1 MRKFKLLL
9 MALVVAVAAAGFTL
23 VPNVAA
29 HADYCP
35 FETLKHDAV
44 VRENPDTNSKVL
56 KHKQAGDIITM
67 PCWSR
72 GIPIAVV
79 DRESGVE
86 FVSVNCDCA
95 SDGVGWMR
103 GDAFN

>member
-1 MRKFKLLL
+1 MRRLKLLL
-9 MALVVAVAAAGFTL
+9 LPLVVAVATAGFIL
-23 VPNVAA
+23 VPKVAA
-29 HADYCP
+29 VADYCP

-56 KHKQAGDIITM
+56 KHKHVGDIITM
-67 PCWSR
+67 PCASR
-72 GIPIAVV
+72 GIPIAVL
-79 DRESGVE
+79 DGESGVE

-103 GDAFN
+103 GDAFH